1 MRRPAD
7 DGLIPN
13 EKRVLLAADS
23 LASAGEE
30 QFHGYALAGELRR
43 AEPHTRVMAYS
54 TLYRCLARLM
64 ERGFVSQSD
73 TEIEVSGGPP
83 RRVFV
88 LTGDGR
94 AMARELRSEGAA
106 EGLIWGLA

>member
-13 EKRVLLAADS
+13 EKRVLLAAES
-23 LASAGEE
+23 LLSAGDS
-30 QFHGYALAGELRR
+30 QFHGYALAGEIRR

-64 ERGFVSQSD
+64 ERGYVDQID
-73 TEIEVSGGPP
+73 DAGAASGGPP
-83 RRVFV
+83 RRTFA
-88 LTGDGR
+88 LTDAG
-94 AMARELRSEGAA
+94 ASLAVALRA
-106 EGLIWGLA
+106 EGSTDELVWNLA

>member
-23 LASAGEE
+23 LASSGED

-64 ERGFVSQSD
+64 ERGFVAQSG
-73 TEIEVSGGPP
+73 TEVEVSGGPP

-88 LTGDGR
+88 LTPAGTT
-94 AMARELRSEGAA
+94 MARDLRAEGTA